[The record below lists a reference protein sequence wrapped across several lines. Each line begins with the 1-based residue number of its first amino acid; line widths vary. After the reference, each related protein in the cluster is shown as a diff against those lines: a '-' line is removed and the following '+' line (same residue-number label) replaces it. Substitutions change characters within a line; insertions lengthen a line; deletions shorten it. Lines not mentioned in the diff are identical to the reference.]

1 MTDQLSRRRLVVGA
15 AAGGSLLSAC
25 FNDGAPS
32 QTPNASSLLL
42 SPEEVE
48 REWARLTKP
57 RAALVSGTPLPLD
70 RVLSDGRSKGRKS
83 NADEVALS
91 AVRTLFL
98 SGAFRDLPETAR
110 VHPTV
115 QATMRSAMPEFD
127 SAIIGMKQRLDALSP
142 TERADLA
149 REFKRDPQL
158 GERVLAI
165 VDEAAADKDVSDVRR
180 LHLRRM
186 GLWVCE
192 RLAQSSEMLVGE
204 YSRKMEKVFERGGTE
219 AESERRLMASLGAA
233 SFAAMK
239 SRIAEAEERYR
250 VAGAMRTSDPEY
262 KRATGESDNS
272 ALLTAGG
279 IFMGLAGVSGI
290 IGAVIVATG
299 GIAGAFVLTA
309 GAVFL
314 LVGLILL
321 IVAAAV
327 G

>member
-1 MTDQLSRRRLVVGA
+1 MVAGA
-15 AAGGSLLSAC
+15 VAGGGLLSAC

-32 QTPNASSLLL
+32 QTPSGSSLLL
-42 SPEEVE
+42 SSEEVE
-48 REWARLTKP
+48 REWARLIKP
-57 RAALVSGTPLPLD
+57 RASLTAGTPLALD

-98 SGAFRDLPETAR
+98 TGAFRDLPETAR

-115 QATMRSAMPEFD
+115 QATMRGAMPEFD
-127 SAIIGMKQRLDALSP
+127 SAILGMKQRLDALSP
-142 TERADLA
+142 TERADLS
-149 REFKRDPQL
+149 REFKRDPEL

-192 RLAQSSEMLVGE
+192 RLAQSSDMLVGE
-204 YSRKMEKVFERGGTE
+204 YSRKMEKVFERPGTV
-219 AESERRLMASLGAA
+219 AESERRFLASLGAE

-239 SRIAEAEERYR
+239 SRLAEAEELYR

-272 ALLTAGG
+272 GLLTAGG
-279 IFMGLAGVSGI
+279 VFMGLAGVSGI
-290 IGAVIVATG
+290 IGALIVATG
-299 GIAGAFVLTA
+299 SFAGAFVLTA
-309 GAVFL
+309 GGVFL
-314 LVGLILL
+314 LVGAILL

>member
-1 MTDQLSRRRLVVGA
+1 
-15 AAGGSLLSAC
+15 
-25 FNDGAPS
+25 
-32 QTPNASSLLL
+32 
-42 SPEEVE
+42 
-48 REWARLTKP
+48 
-57 RAALVSGTPLPLD
+57 
-70 RVLSDGRSKGRKS
+70 
-83 NADEVALS
+83 
-91 AVRTLFL
+91 
-98 SGAFRDLPETAR
+98 
-110 VHPTV
+110 
-115 QATMRSAMPEFD
+115 
-127 SAIIGMKQRLDALSP
+127 
-142 TERADLA
+142 
-149 REFKRDPQL
+149 
-158 GERVLAI
+158 
-165 VDEAAADKDVSDVRR
+165 
-180 LHLRRM
+180 
-186 GLWVCE
+186 
-192 RLAQSSEMLVGE
+192 
-204 YSRKMEKVFERGGTE
+204 
-219 AESERRLMASLGAA
+219 MASLGAA